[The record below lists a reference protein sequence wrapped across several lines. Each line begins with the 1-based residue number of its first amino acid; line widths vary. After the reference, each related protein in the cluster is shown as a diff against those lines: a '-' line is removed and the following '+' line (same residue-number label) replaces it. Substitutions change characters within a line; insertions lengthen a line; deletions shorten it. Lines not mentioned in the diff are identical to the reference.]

1 MAKDLIHDAVKEAL
15 IKDDWHIIAEHLRI
29 EYEEIE
35 IFVDLVAEPTPIL
48 AEKEGRQIIIEI
60 KTFAGPSFVREFQQ
74 AIGQYELYLDVIQL
88 TNLEY
93 KLYLAIS
100 EFIYNDFFLRKATHE
115 IVQRHQIKLLVVN
128 VERKE
133 VIQWIE

>member
-1 MAKDLIHDAVKEAL
+1 MTHASSIT
-15 IKDDWHIIAEHLRI
+15 IIAN
-29 EYEEIE
+29 
-35 IFVDLVAEPTPIL
+35 
-48 AEKEGRQIIIEI
+48 
-60 KTFAGPSFVREFQQ
+60 
-74 AIGQYELYLDVIQL
+74 YELYLDVIQL

-100 EFIYNDFFLRKATHE
+100 EFIYTDFFLRKATHE

-133 VIQWIE
+133 VVQWIE